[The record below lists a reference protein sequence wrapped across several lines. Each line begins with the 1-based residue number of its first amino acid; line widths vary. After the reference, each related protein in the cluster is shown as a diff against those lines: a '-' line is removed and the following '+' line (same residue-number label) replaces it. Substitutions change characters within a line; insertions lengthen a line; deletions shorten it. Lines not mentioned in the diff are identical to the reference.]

1 MDEFEYEIRRSTR
14 ARHARVEVAYGGVTV
29 VLPQRAP
36 ERVAR
41 RLVRDQYDWIV
52 RALVKVERDRSAVAE
67 RTLTDGAQIP
77 LLGQELELRVA
88 VIGEAERESVSFRA
102 RDGRVTVRAH
112 SEAPQ
117 DLAVPLERWYRR
129 VARKEA
135 TARLDAITRRNG
147 TRYSKLTIRDQS
159 TRWGSCA
166 ANGAIS
172 INWRLLLAPEAV
184 FHYVIEHEAAHLEVH
199 DHSQRFWNLL
209 DERMPDW
216 QEHRDWLRHSGGT
229 LRLH

>member
-52 RALVKVERDRSAVAE
+52 RALLKVERDRAAVAE
-67 RTLTDGAQIP
+67 RALVDGANIP
-77 LLGQELELRVA
+77 LLGRELELRVA
-88 VIGEAERESVSFRA
+88 VIDQDQRESVSFRA
-102 RDGRVTVRAH
+102 RDGRVTVRAR
-112 SEAPQ
+112 SDAPHE
-117 DLAVPLERWYRR
+117 LAVPLERWYRR
-129 VARKEA
+129 VARTEA
-135 TARLDAITRRNG
+135 TKRLDAITRRNG
-147 TRYSKLTIRDQS
+147 TSYSKLTIRDQS

-172 INWRLLLAPEAV
+172 INWRLLLAPEAI
-184 FHYVIEHEAAHLEVH
+184 FDYVIEHEAAHLEIH

-209 DERMPDW
+209 DARMPDW
-216 QEHRDWLRHSGGT
+216 QAHRDWLRSSGGT
-229 LRLH
+229 LRLL